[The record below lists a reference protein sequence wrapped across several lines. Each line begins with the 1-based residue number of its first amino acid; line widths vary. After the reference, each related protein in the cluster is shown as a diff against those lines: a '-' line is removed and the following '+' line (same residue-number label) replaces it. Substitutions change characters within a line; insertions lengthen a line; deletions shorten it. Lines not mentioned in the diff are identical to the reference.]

1 MNIVEKH
8 ITDIRPYEKN
18 PRKNDDAVKYVAASI
33 KQFGWKVPIVIDKDG
48 VIVAGHTRYKAA
60 LELNIKEVP
69 CVIADDLTPEQIKAY
84 RLADN
89 KVAEKAFWDFDLL
102 DEELDGIFDLDMSE
116 FGFSTDENDYDI
128 SESGQKDDKYT
139 SKTNVPQYDVKGD
152 VVHISELC
160 DTSKADDLLREIDMA
175 SITDEEKDFLRK
187 AACRHFVFNYKKI
200 AEYYATAS
208 DEMQE
213 LMERSA
219 LVIID
224 YANAMANGYVKLS
237 NKLKELM
244 GDA

>member
-116 FGFSTDENDYDI
+116 FGFMEDLDEVG
-128 SESGQKDDKYT
+128 ESGKT
-139 SKTNVPQYDVKGD
+139 SDYIENFFEEGAMPAAPKEPEYAPFSQPCTVTVEITTEKAYNVVMAAIEKSGAPYEV
-152 VVHISELC
+152 
-160 DTSKADDLLREIDMA
+160 TSHGE
-175 SITDEEKDFLRK
+175 
-187 AACRHFVFNYKKI
+187 
-200 AEYYATAS
+200 
-208 DEMQE
+208 
-213 LMERSA
+213 
-219 LVIID
+219 
-224 YANAMANGYVKLS
+224 
-237 NKLKELM
+237 
-244 GDA
+244 

>member
-102 DEELDGIFDLDMSE
+102 DEELDGIFDLDMSD
-116 FGFSTDENDYDI
+116 FGFNISFDDEDVEQVEN
-128 SESGQKDDKYT
+128 EDKVPTEFRAFDEDTPT
-139 SKTNVPQYDVKGD
+139 SHRCPR
-152 VVHISELC
+152 C
-160 DTSKADDLLREIDMA
+160 
-175 SITDEEKDFLRK
+175 
-187 AACRHFVFNYKKI
+187 
-200 AEYYATAS
+200 
-208 DEMQE
+208 
-213 LMERSA
+213 
-219 LVIID
+219 
-224 YANAMANGYVKLS
+224 GYEW
-237 NKLKELM
+237 N
-244 GDA
+244 

>member
-8 ITDIRPYEKN
+8 ITDIHPYEKN

-102 DEELDGIFDLDMSE
+102 DEELDGIFDLDMSD
-116 FGFSTDENDYDI
+116 FGFEHFESNQEFNEEALDELFADAPAK
-128 SESGQKDDKYT
+128 EKPP
-139 SKTNVPQYDVKGD
+139 KTMKCPHCGE
-152 VVHISELC
+152 IIEL
-160 DTSKADDLLREIDMA
+160 
-175 SITDEEKDFLRK
+175 
-187 AACRHFVFNYKKI
+187 
-200 AEYYATAS
+200 
-208 DEMQE
+208 
-213 LMERSA
+213 
-219 LVIID
+219 
-224 YANAMANGYVKLS
+224 
-237 NKLKELM
+237 
-244 GDA
+244 

>member
-102 DEELDGIFDLDMSE
+102 GEELDGIFDLDMSE
-116 FGFSTDENDYDI
+116 FGFEHFEANQEFNEEALDELFADAP
-128 SESGQKDDKYT
+128 EKEKPP
-139 SKTNVPQYDVKGD
+139 KTMKCPHCGK
-152 VVHISELC
+152 IIEL
-160 DTSKADDLLREIDMA
+160 
-175 SITDEEKDFLRK
+175 
-187 AACRHFVFNYKKI
+187 
-200 AEYYATAS
+200 
-208 DEMQE
+208 
-213 LMERSA
+213 
-219 LVIID
+219 
-224 YANAMANGYVKLS
+224 
-237 NKLKELM
+237 
-244 GDA
+244 